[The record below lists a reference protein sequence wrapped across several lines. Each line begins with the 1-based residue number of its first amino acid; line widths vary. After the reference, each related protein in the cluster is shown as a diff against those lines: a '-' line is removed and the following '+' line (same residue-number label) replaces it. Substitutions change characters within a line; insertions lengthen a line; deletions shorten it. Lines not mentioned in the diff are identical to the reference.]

1 MSTEYRIDAD
11 AADALIDAKL
21 RDLYVE
27 IQVRPTGAYVVI
39 ASRTEAIA
47 VAA

>member
-1 MSTEYRIDAD
+1 MSTEYRIESD

-27 IQVRPTGAYVVI
+27 IQVRPSGAFVI
-39 ASRTEAIA
+39 ITPRTHALA
-47 VAA
+47 VA